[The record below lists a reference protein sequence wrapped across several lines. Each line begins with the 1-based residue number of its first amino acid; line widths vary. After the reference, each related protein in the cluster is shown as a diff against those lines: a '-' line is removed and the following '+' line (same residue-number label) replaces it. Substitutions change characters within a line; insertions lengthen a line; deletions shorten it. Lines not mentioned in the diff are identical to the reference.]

1 MANTYYTW
9 MYKESDIKAVHF
21 LLDTI
26 ESLRKYMPPPV
37 TTYDELKDGQNSS
50 SWWIYYMWIA
60 PGYKLVVGY
69 DPRKVTPADVIQYV
83 DLSPGDV
90 TLRVGQPFFMIPAIP
105 TPQQPM
111 QETCGF
117 RCNQYRPAIAGI
129 DIFGCCEGCNCPP
142 AGCTLGFIAN
152 KAGTNGVVSANHCIY
167 GSVCNCFGFCC
178 PYNRY
183 VVQPSPLCGGACP
196 SSVIAHDA
204 ITYDFGNGTWY
215 VDAAF
220 APATQSVQYAVLDE
234 NGVIKTLPST
244 FSARDPTLGEPIT
257 KFGRGVFTFS
267 TRQSTVQGIGAS
279 VTVCC
284 SEFGGLCRQFA
295 DQIVSGPGYI
305 SPGDSGSGTY
315 ASDLSAAIG
324 LNFAGDLITGE
335 GIMARSVLV
344 EKYLGISLA
353 IPTVTPSLLAVL
365 GATVAAVGL
374 GIGIVMG
381 STTPTGG
388 GK

>member
-9 MYKESDIKAVHF
+9 MHKESDIRAVHF

-26 ESLRKYMPPPV
+26 ASLSKYMPPTV
-37 TTYDELKDGQNSS
+37 TTLDELKSS
-50 SWWIYYMWIA
+50 SGSWWIYYMWIA

-69 DPRKVTPADVIQYV
+69 DPNKITPADALEYIG
-83 DLSPGDV
+83 LPPGDV
-90 TLRVGQPFFMIPAIP
+90 ILREGQPFFMLPLPPI
-105 TPQQPM
+105 QEQPM
-111 QETCGF
+111 QMCGF
-117 RCNQYRPAIAGI
+117 RCNVYRPAIAGI
-129 DIFGCCEGCNCPP
+129 DIFGCCEGCNCPN
-142 AGCTLGFIAN
+142 AGCTLGFIGN

-178 PYNRY
+178 PYNKY
-183 VVQPSPLCGGACP
+183 VVQPSPLCGGTCP

-204 ITYDFGNGTWY
+204 ITYDFDGGTWY

-220 APATQSVQYAVLDE
+220 APATQPVQYAVLDE
-234 NGVIKTLPST
+234 GGVIKPLPST
-244 FSARDPTLGEPIT
+244 FRARDPTLGESIT
-257 KFGRGVFTFS
+257 KFGRGVWTFS

-284 SEFGGLCRQFA
+284 SPYGGLCRQFA

-324 LNFAGDLITGE
+324 LNFAGNLTTGE

-344 EKYLGISLA
+344 ERYLGISLA
-353 IPTVTPSLLAVL
+353 VPSAPPSMLALLA
-365 GATVAAVGL
+365 GIAAVA
-374 GIGIVMG
+374 GIGIGLVVG
-381 STTPTGG
+381 STAPTG
-388 GK
+388 

>member
-9 MYKESDIKAVHF
+9 MHKESDIRAVHF

-26 ESLRKYMPPPV
+26 ASLSKYMPPTV
-37 TTYDELKDGQNSS
+37 TTLSELSGGSG

-69 DPRKVTPADVIQYV
+69 DPRKITPADALEYIG
-83 DLSPGDV
+83 LSPGDV
-90 TLRVGQPFFMIPAIP
+90 ILREGQPFFMIPTMP
-105 TPQQPM
+105 NPEQPM
-111 QETCGF
+111 QMCGY
-117 RCNQYRPAIAGI
+117 RCNVYRPAIAGI
-129 DIFGCCEGCNCPP
+129 DVFGCCEGCNCPQ
-142 AGCTLGFIAN
+142 AGCSIGFIAN
-152 KAGTNGVVSANHCIY
+152 KAGTNGIVSANHCLY

-178 PYNRY
+178 PYNKY
-183 VVQPSPLCGGACP
+183 AVQPSPLCGGTCP

-204 ITYDFGNGTWY
+204 ITYDFDGGTWY

-220 APATQSVQYAVLDE
+220 APATQPVQYAVLDE
-234 NGVIKTLPST
+234 GGVIKPLPST
-244 FSARDPTLGEPIT
+244 FRARDPTLGESIT
-257 KFGRGVFTFS
+257 KFGRGVWTFS

-284 SEFGGLCRQFA
+284 SPSGGLCRQFA

-324 LNFAGDLITGE
+324 LNFAGNLMTGE

-344 EKYLGISLA
+344 ERYLGISLS
-353 IPTVTPSLLAVL
+353 IPSVAPSMLAVL
-365 GATVAAVGL
+365 AGLAAAAGI
-374 GIGIVMG
+374 GIGIVVG
-381 STTPTGG
+381 STAPTR
-388 GK
+388 